1 MSYRRLPFFQYFI
14 NTSDDFNHTGRA
26 TYPISYL
33 AVSYSHGQVESRLGL
48 EHEANYEIHYEPDR
62 DVIQINFQKT
72 AGPVDWF
79 ANVFESSSKYYDAIQ
94 FEGEP
99 LQLRVHH
106 GWGDMYRSIKREIR
120 QKWSQLHEEHPA
132 AETEILGWS
141 LGSGQAI
148 LCCQDL
154 HYNFGLKAHVFT
166 FGSVRPFRSVPDN
179 AVRMRRYLDS
189 LCAECWNF
197 ADVNDIVTYMP
208 PFRGFAMIRRVEVG
222 KNLRRSLFRLL
233 NPLRYHT
240 HYDRPE
246 LYAEYAGEEDQGNP
260 AEADLAVHL

>member
-1 MSYRRLPFFQYFI
+1 MAYRRLPFFQYFI
-14 NTSDDFNHTGRA
+14 NTSADYNHTGRA
-26 TYPISYL
+26 TYPVSYL
-33 AVSYSHGQVESRLGL
+33 AVIYSHGALESRLGL
-48 EHEANYEIHYEPDR
+48 EHEANYELHYEPDR
-62 DVIQINFQKT
+62 NVIQINFQQT
-72 AGPVDWF
+72 ADLADWI
-79 ANVFESSSKYYDAIQ
+79 ANVVEFSSKYYDAIN

-106 GWGDMYRSIKREIR
+106 GWGDMYRTIKKDVR
-120 QKWSQLHEEHPA
+120 QKWSQLHEEHPT

-154 HYNFGLKAHVFT
+154 NYNFGLKSHLIT
-166 FGSVRPFRSVPDN
+166 FGSVRPFKSVRSN
-179 AVRMRRYLDS
+179 AARMRRYLDS

-208 PFRGFAMIRRVEVG
+208 PFSGFTMIRRVEVG
-222 KNLRRSLFRLL
+222 RNLRRSLLRLL
-233 NPLRYHT
+233 HPRLYHT

-246 LYAEYAGEEDQGNP
+246 LYAEFPGQEQSDREELSQ
-260 AEADLAVHL
+260 V

>member
-1 MSYRRLPFFQYFI
+1 MEYKRLPFEQYFI
-14 NTSDDFNHTGRA
+14 NTSENYNKRGEIS
-26 TYPISYL
+26 YPIVYT
-33 AVSYSHGQVESRLGL
+33 AVSYNHSAFWRLFGIHHES
-48 EHEANYEIHYEPDR
+48 NYEIHYEEDR
-62 DVIQINFQKT
+62 GVIQINFQCT
-72 AGPVDWF
+72 DGFMDWV
-79 ANVFESSSKYYDAIQ
+79 ANIVEFSAKYYDAID
-94 FEGEP
+94 FKGKP

-106 GWGDMYRSIKREIR
+106 GWGDMYRAGKHDIR
-120 QKWSQLHEEHPA
+120 QQWKDLHEQHPE

-222 KNLRRSLFRLL
+222 KHLRRSLFRLL
-233 NPLRYHT
+233 NPLCYHT
-240 HYDRPE
+240 HYDLPE
-246 LYAEYAGEEDQGNP
+246 LYAEYAGEEDLCDP
-260 AEADLAVHL
+260 AAADLAVHL

>member
-1 MSYRRLPFFQYFI
+1 MRYRRLPFFQYFI
-14 NTSDDFNHTGRA
+14 NTSNDFNHTGRA
-26 TYPISYL
+26 TYPVSYL
-33 AVSYSHGQVESRLGL
+33 AISYSHSPVESRLGL

-72 AGPVDWF
+72 AGLADWF
-79 ANVFESSSKYYDAIQ
+79 ANVVEFSSKYYDAIQ

-106 GWGDMYRSIKREIR
+106 GWGDMYRTIKKDVR
-120 QKWSQLHEEHPA
+120 QEWSQLHEEHPA

-154 HYNFGLKAHVFT
+154 HYNFGLKAHLFT
-166 FGSVRPFRSVPDN
+166 FGSVRPFRSVPGN

-233 NPLRYHT
+233 NPRRYHT
-240 HYDRPE
+240 HYDLPE
-246 LYAEYAGEEDQGNP
+246 LYAEYAGEEDQDKP